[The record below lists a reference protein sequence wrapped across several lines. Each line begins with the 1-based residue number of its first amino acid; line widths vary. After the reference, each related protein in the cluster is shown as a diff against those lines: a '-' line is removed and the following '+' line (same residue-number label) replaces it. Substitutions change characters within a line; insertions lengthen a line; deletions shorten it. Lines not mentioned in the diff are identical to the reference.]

1 MSAEETFVA
10 FISAFFEQNSPMR
23 TEKSYTCVIDKQ
35 DSVCYNL
42 TGRLE
47 KHHWFKIYSN
57 ARLRLVRF
65 FTGWGAEDALQPDF
79 VWIEVRVLQLCQTT
93 SDNKEI
99 I

>member
-79 VWIEVRVLQLCQTT
+79 DLKEYIT
-93 SDNKEI
+93 STVCTLRS
-99 I
+99 